1 MRSLRWAQSNVTGVL
16 IKGNLYTETPGMCAQ
31 KKDQFQGWRLTKV
44 SLIIINSYF
53 VVVRVYG
60 TISHV
65 SV

>member
-1 MRSLRWAQSNVTGVL
+1 MTILYRMCAHLHMLLVGE
-16 IKGNLYTETPGMCAQ
+16 IKDYKNGCAQ